1 MRLTRSKS
9 SDPRHF
15 LAHGDVHALQLPHQ
29 YTRCEG
35 VHEGVAIG
43 RVAISTPRRAR
54 VRAHPKPGA
63 VRVLGDVAAFLADHG
78 RRPVRRVDEAFL
90 KESGRPVRH
99 DRVLLH
105 LPETYPTIFR
115 PTFGG
120 LTGKD
125 LLWPGAA
132 TVPLVHDHV

>member
-1 MRLTRSKS
+1 M
-9 SDPRHF
+9 
-15 LAHGDVHALQLPHQ
+15 
-29 YTRCEG
+29 
-35 VHEGVAIG
+35 
-43 RVAISTPRRAR
+43 
-54 VRAHPKPGA
+54 RAHPKPGA
-63 VRVLGDVAAFLADHG
+63 VRVLGNVAAFLADHG

-105 LPETYPTIFR
+105 LPKTNPTIFR

-120 LTGKD
+120 LAGKN
-125 LLWPGAA
+125 LLWPRAA